1 MARISV
7 GIPAGEYPV
16 NNLGEM
22 GMDRE
27 KNEPTHKWGLLVVLP
42 SGAQFLWA
50 VTREGGI
57 KLGNPDR
64 MFGQFRQG
72 GFSGKDLPALE
83 GYVGTAAY
91 ARHKG
96 MATAAAS
103 GENPSEGGKRKRK

>member
-16 NNLGEM
+16 NNLAEM

-27 KNEPTHKWGLLVVLP
+27 KNEPTHVWGLLVVLP

-83 GYVGTAAY
+83 GYIGTPAY
-91 ARHKG
+91 NRHKSLA
-96 MATAAAS
+96 MASVPGAA
-103 GENPSEGGKRKRK
+103 PVQTVKKKK